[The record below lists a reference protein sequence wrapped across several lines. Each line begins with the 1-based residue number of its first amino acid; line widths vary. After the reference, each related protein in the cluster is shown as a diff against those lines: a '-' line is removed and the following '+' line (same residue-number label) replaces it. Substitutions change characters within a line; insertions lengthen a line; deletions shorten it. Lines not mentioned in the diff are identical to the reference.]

1 MFNIVLIL
9 VLIGGVITLL
19 GAIIGWE
26 GMFRDRRS
34 KRIVDSFGITGA
46 RIIYGIVGTMIAIAS
61 LLGLLGFFGN

>member
-1 MFNIVLIL
+1 MLNIVLIL
-9 VLIGGVITLL
+9 VMVGGLITLL

-46 RIIYGIVGTMIAIAS
+46 RIIYGIVGTTIAIVAMLS
-61 LLGLLGFFGN
+61 LLGFFD

>member
-1 MFNIVLIL
+1 MLNIVLIL
-9 VLIGGVITLL
+9 VMVGGLITLL

-46 RIIYGIVGTMIAIAS
+46 RIIYGIVGTTIAIVA
-61 LLGLLGFFGN
+61 LLSLLGFFD

>member
-9 VLIGGVITLL
+9 VMIGGLVTLL

-34 KRIVDSFGITGA
+34 KRIVDIFGITWA
-46 RIIYGIVGTMIAIAS
+46 RIIYGIVGTTIAIAA
-61 LLGLLGFFGN
+61 LLSLLGFFG